1 MRLAFS
7 LSGHRPSRSAV
18 DAARAA
24 EDAGF
29 DEVWVTE
36 DYVERGAF
44 ALAGAIAQ
52 ATTRVR
58 VGIGVVNPWTRHPV
72 VLAMEFATLD
82 ELSEGR
88 AVAGLGASN
97 PRWMTEQL
105 GIPFDRPLSRLAE
118 SVELVRAL
126 LSGVPV
132 EHDGVD
138 FRVAAGLAFRPVRP
152 DLPIVLGVKG
162 PRAIDLAAR
171 TADGVLLSILAGP
184 EYVRLVR
191 SRVGPGVQLAGYVGL
206 SVDGDG
212 ALARDRIRPMVARFL
227 GIHGD
232 HLITRSAG
240 LPAQLCAEFRAG
252 LLAGSPRVDLVDD
265 DLLDR
270 LVAAGTPEEAAGSFQ
285 RFEAAGLDVAVV
297 RDDPSVPAESTLR
310 VARDVAGRVA
320 GLP

>member
-18 DAARAA
+18 ASAVAA
-24 EDAGF
+24 EEAGF

-52 ATTRVR
+52 ATSSVQ

-82 ELSEGR
+82 ELSGGR
-88 AVAGLGASN
+88 ALAGLGASN
-97 PRWMTEQL
+97 ERWMTGQL

-118 SVELVRAL
+118 SVDVVRRL
-126 LSGVPV
+126 LSG
-132 EHDGVD
+132 EHVRHSGPAYTVD
-138 FRVAAGLAFRPVRP
+138 AALSFHPLRP

-162 PRAIDLAAR
+162 PRALDLAAR

-184 EYVRLVR
+184 DYVREVR
-191 SRVGPGVQLAGYVGL
+191 SRVGPSVRLAGYVGL
-206 SVDGDG
+206 SVDDD
-212 ALARDRIRPMVARFL
+212 ATAARDRIRPMVAQFL

-240 LPAQLCAEFRAG
+240 LSPSLCADFRAG
-252 LLAGSPRVDLVDD
+252 LVAGVPRVDLVTD

-270 LVAAGTPEEAAGSFQ
+270 LVAAGTPSEVTAAFD
-285 RFEAAGLDVAVV
+285 RFAAAGLDVAVV
-297 RDDPSVPAESTLR
+297 RDDPGVDPADILMIINLL
-310 VARDVAGRVA
+310 GR
-320 GLP
+320 GHDTEG